1 MDEDGENYI
10 NYPYDDGYFKHEKS
24 NIDLLYEGKFEDIKN
39 VSTGE
44 NHNPNSL
51 RLENN
56 IYNENQI
63 LNGQSNIYN
72 NLDNIINIEKNS
84 DNKNLI
90 NEPPSINSDIFHYRT
105 EQPNLNRAT
114 STSHYNTVNG
124 RQIIT
129 TNDIMTNKF
138 QEMFKNPDIN
148 IDKITDMQ
156 FLRKKKKRRKKNEIL
171 KEQIFTKGIKLSKK
185 KGRIKREAKISGK
198 IKVNHPKE
206 SDDNIIKKIN
216 TFLIEEIRKWLNS
229 SFLDDNFTDF
239 QTEKFRTKK
248 KKGIFMKL
256 SPKSE
261 NLISTKIKKEL
272 ILKTLDTKFK
282 EIFRDNTISS
292 KYKNPNPDNNK
303 ELINKIYEEKS
314 QDFVMF
320 ILEMTFY
327 EGLNF
332 FNGQIPNENIIQYFR
347 DNYKYNDTLINKFIN
362 NFGKIGKL
370 YDKLLKN
377 NDKSIEETK
386 TYFSKINV
394 LCLNYKNSFMD
405 KYSRKDKEKE
415 KDKNEPEKE
424 KSNGVGTPEE
434 LNG

>member
-10 NYPYDDGYFKHEKS
+10 NYAFDDGYFKHEKS
-24 NIDLLYEGKFEDIKN
+24 NIDLLYEGKFEDPKN

-56 IYNENQI
+56 ILNENQL

-84 DNKNLI
+84 DNKNLVG
-90 NEPPSINSDIFHYRT
+90 EPPSINSDIFHYKT
-105 EQPNLNRAT
+105 EQPNLNQVT

-124 RQIIT
+124 RQIMT
-129 TNDIMTNKF
+129 TNDIITNKF
-138 QEMFKNPDIN
+138 QEIFKDDPNIN
-148 IDKITDMQ
+148 VDKLSDMQ
-156 FLRKKKKRRKKNEIL
+156 YLRKKKKRRKKNEIL
-171 KEQIFTKGIKLSKK
+171 KENIFAKGIKLSKK
-185 KGRIKREAKISGK
+185 KGRIKTETKNSGK

-206 SDDNIIKKIN
+206 SDDNIYKKLN
-216 TFLIEEIRKWLNS
+216 TFLIEDVRKWLNS
-229 SFLDDNFTDF
+229 SFLDENFTDF
-239 QTEKFRTKK
+239 QTEKFRIKK

-256 SPKSE
+256 CPKSE
-261 NLISTKIKKEL
+261 NLISTKIKREL

-282 EIFRDNTISS
+282 EIFRDNKISS
-292 KYKNPNPDNNK
+292 KYKDPNPNNNK
-303 ELINKIYEEKS
+303 ELIDKIYEEKN

-320 ILEMTFY
+320 ILEMTFL

-332 FNGQIPNENIIQYFR
+332 FNGQISNEYIIQYFR
-347 DNYKYNDTLINKFIN
+347 KHYNYNDTLINKFIN

-377 NDKSIEETK
+377 NDKNIEETK

-394 LCLNYKNSFMD
+394 LCLNYKNSFVE
-405 KYSRKDKEKE
+405 KYSRKDKEKD
-415 KDKNEPEKE
+415 KDEPEKE
-424 KSNGVGTPEE
+424 KPDGAGAPKE
-434 LNG
+434 LNK